1 MLWKTKSER
10 IGYRYLSCSGNE
22 TSLSGCSYQ
31 NPSSYL
37 NYWYNDIRAGV
48 QCQMKS
54 QSGMVL
60 LIITIYIYHVHYF
73 TESCTN
79 VGALRLSG
87 GNQLNEGRV
96 EICLDGYWGSVCSN
110 GWDEQDALVTCR
122 QAGYQTLS
130 EEFTSQ

>member
-1 MLWKTKSER
+1 M
-10 IGYRYLSCSGNE
+10 ND
-22 TSLSGCSYQ
+22 
-31 NPSSYL
+31 
-37 NYWYNDIRAGV
+37 WYDEIRAGV
-48 QCQMKS
+48 DCQMKS

-60 LIITIYIYHVHYF
+60 LIITVYIYHVYYF

-79 VGALRLSG
+79 IGAIHLSDG
-87 GNQLNEGRV
+87 SQLNEGRV

-130 EEFTSQ
+130 EKFTIH

>member
-1 MLWKTKSER
+1 
-10 IGYRYLSCSGNE
+10 
-22 TSLSGCSYQ
+22 
-31 NPSSYL
+31 
-37 NYWYNDIRAGV
+37 
-48 QCQMKS
+48 MKS
-54 QSGMVL
+54 QSGMIL
-60 LIITIYIYHVHYF
+60 LIITVYIYISCF

-87 GNQLNEGRV
+87 GSQLNEGRV